1 MENLLLF
8 IETKD
13 KEPKKASLEMLGE
26 ARRLKAAGRY
36 KVHAVV
42 MGGISEDAKKKA
54 LPYVDILVNII
65 DPVLD
70 HYTPEGFALALAGY
84 AKEINP
90 QVVLA
95 SATQLGRDFLPRV
108 AVLLGSGV
116 ASDVTGIRWSEDP
129 ITFARPIYGG
139 RVLSEISF
147 TGYPAVVTV
156 RPNTFAGEEPGTENG
171 EYLERQA
178 GIAPEQLKTRVIK
191 TEESGKGKVNLIEAD
206 VIVAGGRGL
215 KSAENF
221 RVLEDLANTIGAAVG
236 AARSVVD
243 AKWRDQ
249 EDQVGKSGKT
259 VSPKLYIAVG
269 ISGAIHHTM
278 GMDTSKLVLAVNTDP
293 NAMIFGYADY
303 GIVGDFAQ
311 VVPAMTGEFKKR
323 LGR

>member
-13 KEPKKASLEMLGE
+13 KGLKKASLELLGE
-26 ARRLKAAGRY
+26 AARLRAAGTY
-36 KVHAVV
+36 KVHGVI
-42 MGGISEDAKKKA
+42 MGGVPEDVKKKV
-54 LPYVDILVNII
+54 LPYVDVLANITG
-65 DPVLD
+65 PALD
-70 HYTPEGFALALAGY
+70 QYTPEGFASALAGY
-84 AKEINP
+84 AKEIAP
-90 QVVLA
+90 KLILA
-95 SATQLGRDFLPRV
+95 SATQTGRDFLPRV
-108 AVLLGSGV
+108 AVLLGSGI

-129 ITFARPIYGG
+129 VKFVRPIYGG
-139 RVLSEISF
+139 KVLSEVSF

-156 RPNTFAGEEPGTENG
+156 RPNTFAGEEPGAEEG

-178 GIAPEQLKTRVIK
+178 GIDPGQLRTKVLRR
-191 TEESGKGKVNLIEAD
+191 EESGQGKVDLIEAD
-206 VIVAGGRGL
+206 IIVSGGRGL

-221 RVLEDLANTIGAAVG
+221 KVLEDLAGTIGAAVG

-259 VSPKLYIAVG
+259 VSPKLYVAVG

-278 GMDTSKLVLAVNTDP
+278 GMDTSKVVLAVNTDP
-293 NAMIFGYADY
+293 NAMIFSYADY

-311 VVPAMTGEFKKR
+311 VVPAMTEEFRKR

>member
-13 KEPKKASLEMLGE
+13 KGLKKASLELLGE
-26 ARRLKAAGRY
+26 AARLRAAGTY
-36 KVHAVV
+36 KVHGVI
-42 MGGISEDAKKKA
+42 MGGVPEDVKKKV
-54 LPYVDILVNII
+54 LPYVDVLANITG
-65 DPVLD
+65 PALD
-70 HYTPEGFALALAGY
+70 QYTPEGFASALAGY
-84 AKEINP
+84 AKEIAP
-90 QVVLA
+90 KLILA
-95 SATQLGRDFLPRV
+95 SATQTGRDFLPRV
-108 AVLLGSGV
+108 AVLLGSGI

-129 ITFARPIYGG
+129 VKFVRPIYGG
-139 RVLSEISF
+139 KVLSEVSF

-156 RPNTFAGEEPGTENG
+156 RPNTFAGEEPGAEEG

-178 GIAPEQLKTRVIK
+178 GIDPGQLRTKVLRR
-191 TEESGKGKVNLIEAD
+191 EESGQGKVDLIEAD
-206 VIVAGGRGL
+206 IIVSGGRGL

-221 RVLEDLANTIGAAVG
+221 KVLEDLAGTIGAAVG

-259 VSPKLYIAVG
+259 VSPKLYVAVG

-278 GMDTSKLVLAVNTDP
+278 GMDTSKVVLAVNTDP
-293 NAMIFGYADY
+293 NAMIFSYADY

-311 VVPAMTGEFKKR
+311 VVPAMTEEFRKR
-323 LGR
+323 MGR

>member
-13 KEPKKASLEMLGE
+13 KGLKKASLELLGE
-26 ARRLKAAGRY
+26 AARLRAAGTY
-36 KVHAVV
+36 KVHGVI
-42 MGGISEDAKKKA
+42 MGGVPEDVKKKV
-54 LPYVDILVNII
+54 LPYVDVLANITG
-65 DPVLD
+65 PALD
-70 HYTPEGFALALAGY
+70 QYTPEGFASALAGY
-84 AKEINP
+84 AKEIAP
-90 QVVLA
+90 KLILA
-95 SATQLGRDFLPRV
+95 SATQTGRDFLPRV
-108 AVLLGSGV
+108 AVLLGSGI

-129 ITFARPIYGG
+129 VKFVRPIYGG
-139 RVLSEISF
+139 KVLSEVSF

-156 RPNTFAGEEPGTENG
+156 RPNTFAGEEPGAEEG

-178 GIAPEQLKTRVIK
+178 GIDPGQLRTKVLRR
-191 TEESGKGKVNLIEAD
+191 EESGQGKVDLIEAD
-206 VIVAGGRGL
+206 IIVSGGRGL

-221 RVLEDLANTIGAAVG
+221 KVLEELAGTIGAAVG

-259 VSPKLYIAVG
+259 VSPKLYVAVG

-278 GMDTSKLVLAVNTDP
+278 GMDTSKVVLAVNTDP
-293 NAMIFGYADY
+293 NAMIFSYADY

-311 VVPAMTGEFKKR
+311 VVPAMTEEFRKR
-323 LGR
+323 MGR

>member
-13 KEPKKASLEMLGE
+13 KELKKASLELLGE
-26 ARRLKAAGRY
+26 AARLRAAGTY
-36 KVHAVV
+36 KVHGVI
-42 MGGISEDAKKKA
+42 MGGVPEDVKKKV
-54 LPYVDILVNII
+54 LPYVDVLANITG
-65 DPVLD
+65 PALD
-70 HYTPEGFALALAGY
+70 RYTPEGFASALAGY
-84 AKEINP
+84 AKEIAP
-90 QVVLA
+90 KLILA
-95 SATQLGRDFLPRV
+95 SATQTGRDFLPRV
-108 AVLLGSGV
+108 AVLLGSGI

-129 ITFARPIYGG
+129 VKFVRPIYGG
-139 RVLSEISF
+139 KVLSEVSF

-156 RPNTFAGEEPGTENG
+156 RPNTFAGEEPGAEEG

-178 GIAPEQLKTRVIK
+178 GIDPGQLRTKVLRR
-191 TEESGKGKVNLIEAD
+191 EESGQGKVDLIEAD
-206 VIVAGGRGL
+206 IIVSGGRGL

-221 RVLEDLANTIGAAVG
+221 KVLEDLAGTIGAAVG

-259 VSPKLYIAVG
+259 VSPKLYVAVG

-278 GMDTSKLVLAVNTDP
+278 GMDTSKVVLAVNTDP
-293 NAMIFGYADY
+293 NAMIFSYADY

-311 VVPAMTGEFKKR
+311 VVPAMTEEFRKR

>member
-13 KEPKKASLEMLGE
+13 KGLKKASLELLGE
-26 ARRLKAAGRY
+26 AARLRAAGTY
-36 KVHAVV
+36 KVHGVI
-42 MGGISEDAKKKA
+42 MGGVPEDVKKKV
-54 LPYVDILVNII
+54 LPYVDVLANITG
-65 DPVLD
+65 PALD
-70 HYTPEGFALALAGY
+70 RYTPEGFASALAGY
-84 AKEINP
+84 AKEIAP
-90 QVVLA
+90 KLILA
-95 SATQLGRDFLPRV
+95 SATQTGRDFLPRV
-108 AVLLGSGV
+108 AVLLGSGI

-129 ITFARPIYGG
+129 VKFVRPIYGG
-139 RVLSEISF
+139 KVLSEVSF

-156 RPNTFAGEEPGTENG
+156 RPNTFAGEEPGAEEG

-178 GIAPEQLKTRVIK
+178 GIDPGQLRTKVLRR
-191 TEESGKGKVNLIEAD
+191 EESGQGKVDLIEAD
-206 VIVAGGRGL
+206 IIVSGGRGL

-221 RVLEDLANTIGAAVG
+221 KVLEELAGTIGAAVG

-259 VSPKLYIAVG
+259 VSPKLYVAVG

-278 GMDTSKLVLAVNTDP
+278 GMDTSKVVLAVNTDP
-293 NAMIFGYADY
+293 NAMIFSYADY

-311 VVPAMTGEFKKR
+311 VVPAMTEEFRKR